1 MAVLKWEMSTEDYV
15 DKNWQIH
22 FQKDFIVVIAIALGS
37 VRISE
42 RPYLLMCSSILR
54 CL

>member
-1 MAVLKWEMSTEDYV
+1 MTVIEWEINKEDYV

-22 FQKDFIVVIAIALGS
+22 CQKDVIVVIAIALGS

-42 RPYLLMCSSILR
+42 RPY
-54 CL
+54 